1 MPDTQ
6 PRATEPTGTPADGES
21 PDRIDAFVSL
31 DLETTGLDVETDTI
45 IEVGVVRFGR
55 AGIEERWETLVNPG
69 QPIPPEVQE
78 LTGIDDIAVASAPAA
93 PGVMAQLAEFIGD
106 LPIVGQN
113 IQFDLNFLEAEDL
126 IPRGASYDTW
136 ELASILLPRADRLN
150 LATLAEALG
159 VEMPVAHR
167 ALADAVGA
175 AEVFIELLQ
184 RLEALPRSLL
194 LELHSF
200 ATRAQ
205 WPAARLIED
214 ALAHGGGRDALAGI
228 DEEEA
233 AAIVA
238 ALPLPP
244 VAEAPPAL
252 VPADHNE
259 PLTDA
264 DIDALFT
271 ELANRTDLMP
281 GFERRHGQEEMAA
294 AFATILGHGGE
305 LAVEAGTGTG
315 KSLAYLLPALL
326 HAARN
331 DDRVVISTHTRNLQ
345 DQLAEREIPIAAPIV
360 EAVAEIDEGA
370 LRTTVLKGRSNYL
383 CLERW
388 AQVRAD
394 ISPRSEA
401 EARLFGRIATWLP
414 GTETGDLSELYMT
427 SAEEPA
433 WAQVSAGDTDC
444 LSRRCPYVR
453 DGSCFLLRARQ
464 RAAAAHV
471 VVVNHALLLA
481 SAVSGSQ
488 AMPPFRHLVVDEAH
502 RLEGVAT
509 QQYTRSWS
517 INELRDLLD
526 DLGTADRHGNPG
538 LTRRLVR
545 GSGEA
550 DLLLSPTAGLQAL
563 GDDLGASVRSLRDE
577 MTPAANALRAFAR
590 NFDDGS
596 NGRTEVSLTHAKRS
610 SPEWEAV
617 EEAGTHL
624 DVALLLMR
632 ERLGTIGDALTS
644 LGGDDPDD
652 PLGLDVARAFDR
664 TEVLRH
670 AIRESVLTVARD
682 QIVWVALG
690 EGDVRVSLAPLDVG
704 PPLVED
710 LFGERDSVLVTSA
723 SLKAGDSFSHSLGPL
738 GLQAADQLDVP
749 SPFDYRRQA
758 LVILVE
764 DMPEPGMPGYHVAIE
779 DVLHDAAIAADG
791 RTLGLFTSH
800 AAVRQAQAELKPR
813 LAEAEIRV
821 LAQRLDGS
829 PGRLLRMLMDQP
841 RTLLLG
847 TAAFWE
853 GVDVP
858 GDALSQIAIARLPF
872 PVPSDPIYAG
882 RAGQFEDPFGE
893 YALPGALLR
902 FKQGF
907 GRLIRGPQ
915 DRGVLL
921 VLDARIH
928 RRRYGARFIAAL
940 PELEVRT
947 LHSRDVPAAVAEWLR
962 P

>member
-1 MPDTQ
+1 MPDASSSG
-6 PRATEPTGTPADGES
+6 R
-21 PDRIDAFVSL
+21 PDEAETSFISL

-45 IEVGVVRFGR
+45 IEVGAVRFSR

-69 QPIPPEVQE
+69 QAIPIEVQE
-78 LTGIDDIAVASAPAA
+78 LTGIDNAAVASAPAA
-93 PGVMAQLAEFIGD
+93 PGVMAQLAEFIGER
-106 LPIVGQN
+106 PIVGQN
-113 IQFDLNFLEAEDL
+113 IQFDLDFLAAEDL
-126 IPRGASYDTW
+126 VPPGVSYDTW

-150 LATLAEALG
+150 LAALAEALG

-167 ALADAVGA
+167 ALPDAIGA
-175 AEVFIELLQ
+175 AEVFMELLR
-184 RLEALPRSLL
+184 RLDALPRSLL

-200 ATRAQ
+200 ATRAE
-205 WPAARLIED
+205 WPAARLLED
-214 ALAHGGGRDALAGI
+214 ALARGGGRDTLDGI
-228 DEEEA
+228 DAEEA

-244 VAEAPPAL
+244 VEEPPPPLAPGERPT
-252 VPADHNE
+252 
-259 PLTDA
+259 PLTGE

-271 ELANRTDLMP
+271 ELANRVDLMP
-281 GFERRHGQEEMAA
+281 GFERRHGQEDMAA

-326 HAARN
+326 HAVRN

-345 DQLAEREIPIAAPIV
+345 DQLAEREIPIAAPVV
-360 EAVAEIDEGA
+360 EAVAGLEAGS

-388 AQVRAD
+388 AGVRAD
-394 ISPRSEA
+394 LAPRSEA
-401 EARLFGRIATWLP
+401 ESRLFGRIAMWLP
-414 GTETGDLSELYMT
+414 GTETGDLTELYMT
-427 SAEEPA
+427 STEEPA
-433 WAQVSAGDTDC
+433 WSLVSAGDVDC

-464 RAAAAHV
+464 RAAASHL

-488 AMPPFRHLVVDEAH
+488 AMPPYRHLVVDEAH
-502 RLEGVAT
+502 RLEAVAT
-509 QQYTRSWS
+509 QQYTHSWS
-517 INELRDLLD
+517 IHELRDLLE
-526 DLGTADRHGNPG
+526 DLGSADRHGNPG
-538 LTRRLVR
+538 LARRLVR

-550 DLLLSPTAGLQAL
+550 DLLLSPTAGLQIL
-563 GDDLGASVRSLRDE
+563 GDDLGTAVRSARDLVTPTANTLR
-577 MTPAANALRAFAR
+577 LFAR

-596 NGRTEVSLTHAKRS
+596 NGRTEVSVSAAKHS

-617 EEAGTHL
+617 EEACTRL
-624 DVALLLMR
+624 DVALLLVR
-632 ERLGTIGDALTS
+632 ERLAAVADALENVGS
-644 LGGDDPDD
+644 GDPDD
-652 PLGLDVARAFDR
+652 PIARDVSRAIDR
-664 TEVLRH
+664 AEAQRQS
-670 AIRESVLTVARD
+670 IRESVLTVVRD
-682 QIVWVALG
+682 QIVWVTLG

-704 PPLVED
+704 PALAED
-710 LFGERDSVLVTSA
+710 LFGDRESVLVTSA
-723 SLKAGDSFSHSLGPL
+723 TLKAGDSFAHSLRPL
-738 GLQAADQLDVP
+738 GLESADRLEVP

-758 LVILVE
+758 LAILVE
-764 DMPEPGMPGYHVAIE
+764 DMPEPGMPGYDVAVE

-800 AAVRQAQAELKPR
+800 GAVRRAQSELRSR
-813 LAEAEIRV
+813 LAESEIRV

-829 PGRLLRMLMDQP
+829 PGRLLRLLMEQP

-858 GDALSQIAIARLPF
+858 GEALSQIAIARLPF

-882 RAGQFEDPFGE
+882 RAEQFEDPFAE
-893 YALPGALLR
+893 YALPAALLR

-907 GRLIRGPQ
+907 GRLIRGPE

-928 RRRYGARFIAAL
+928 RRQYGQQFIEAL
-940 PELEVRT
+940 PDLEVRT
-947 LHSRDVPAAVAEWLR
+947 LHSRDVPGAVADWLQR
-962 P
+962 

>member
-1 MPDTQ
+1 M
-6 PRATEPTGTPADGES
+6 ADS
-21 PDRIDAFVSL
+21 ADLFISL
-31 DLETTGLDVETDTI
+31 DLETTGLNVETDTI
-45 IEVGVVRFGR
+45 IEVGAVRFGR
-55 AGIEERWETLVNPG
+55 AGIEERWETLVSPG
-69 QPIPPEVQE
+69 QPIPIEVQE
-78 LTGIDDIAVASAPAA
+78 LTGIDDEAVASAPAV

-113 IQFDLNFLEAEDL
+113 IQFDLDFLAAEDL
-126 IPRGASYDTW
+126 VPRGLSYDTW
-136 ELASILLPRADRLN
+136 ELASVLLPRAERLN

-167 ALADAVGA
+167 ALADAIGA
-175 AEVFIELLQ
+175 AEVFIELLR

-200 ATRAQ
+200 ATRAD
-205 WPAARLIED
+205 WPAAYLIKD
-214 ALAHGGGRDALAGI
+214 ALVRSGGRGALEDIDA
-228 DEEEA
+228 EEA

-244 VAEAPPAL
+244 VATPPAPL
-252 VPADHNE
+252 APADRIA
-259 PLTDA
+259 PVAAA

-281 GFERRHGQEEMAA
+281 GFERRHGQEQMAA
-294 AFATILGHGGE
+294 AFATILAHGGE

-331 DDRVVISTHTRNLQ
+331 DDRVVISTYTRNLQ
-345 DQLAEREIPIAAPIV
+345 DQLAGREIPIAAPIV
-360 EAVAEIDEGA
+360 EAVAGLDQGA
-370 LRTTVLKGRSNYL
+370 LRTTVLKGRGNYL

-388 AQVRAD
+388 AAVRAD
-394 ISPRSEA
+394 LAPRSEV

-414 GTETGDLSELYMT
+414 GTDTGDLSELYMT
-427 SAEEPA
+427 SAEEPS
-433 WAQVSAGDTDC
+433 WAQVSAGDVDC
-444 LSRRCPYVR
+444 LSLRCPYVR

-481 SAVSGSQ
+481 SANSGSQ
-488 AMPPFRHLVVDEAH
+488 AMPPYRHLVVDEGH

-517 INELRDLLD
+517 IHELRDLLD
-526 DLGTADRHGNPG
+526 DLGTADRHDHPG
-538 LTRRLVR
+538 LARRLVR
-545 GSGEA
+545 GSAEGE
-550 DLLLSPTAGLQAL
+550 LLLSPTAGLQAL
-563 GDDLGASVRSLRDE
+563 GDDLGTVVRSTRDGV
-577 MTPAANALRAFAR
+577 TPVANTLRAFAR
-590 NFDDGS
+590 HFHDSS
-596 NGRTEVSLTHAKRS
+596 NGRTEVLLSAAKRS
-610 SPEWEAV
+610 SLEWEAV
-617 EEAGTHL
+617 EEACTQL
-624 DVALLLMR
+624 DVALLLVR
-632 ERLGTIGDALTS
+632 ERLGRIAEVLAS
-644 LGGDDPDD
+644 LRGEDSDD
-652 PLGLDVARAFDR
+652 PLARDIAKAIER
-664 TEVLRH
+664 TEGFRQTL
-670 AIRESVLTVARD
+670 RESVLTRASG
-682 QIVWVALG
+682 QIVWVAQG
-690 EGDVRVSLAPLDVG
+690 EGDVRVSAAPLDVG
-704 PPLVED
+704 PSLVED
-710 LFGERDSVLVTSA
+710 LFGERESLLVTSA
-723 SLKAGDSFSHSLGPL
+723 TLKAGDSFRHILGPL
-738 GLQAADQLDVP
+738 GLDGADKLDLP

-764 DMPEPGMPGYHVAIE
+764 DMPEPGMPGYHVAVE
-779 DVLHDAAIAADG
+779 DVLHDVAIAADG
-791 RTLGLFTSH
+791 RTLALFTSH
-800 AAVRQAQAELKPR
+800 AAVRQTQQELKAR

-829 PGRLLRMLMDQP
+829 PGRLLRLLMDQP
-841 RTLLLG
+841 RSLLLG

-882 RAGQFEDPFGE
+882 RAEQFEDSFAE

-928 RRRYGARFIAAL
+928 RRKYGPAFVDAL
-940 PELEVRT
+940 PDLEVRT
-947 LHSRDVPAAVAEWLR
+947 LHSRDVAAAVTEWLQQ
-962 P
+962 